1 MRVVTVPRP
10 GGPEA
15 LALADAPDPS
25 PGDREVVIRV
35 TAAGVNG
42 ADLSQRR
49 GHYNA
54 PPGAPEWLG
63 LEVSGEISAV
73 GSSVSEWSVG
83 DRVCALLAG
92 GGYAEFVAVDAGLVL
107 PVPVG
112 VDLVE
117 AAGLPEV
124 AATVWSNVYGHAKLL
139 PGETLLVH
147 GGSSGIGTMAIQL
160 GAATGARVITT
171 AGSPEKTAFCRRLGA
186 EVAIDYLQQDF
197 VEVVADTTDGR
208 GADVILDIVGGDY
221 LERNIRALA
230 REGRIMEIASRRG
243 SSTFDINHLMMKR
256 GLIWAT
262 TLRSRP
268 LAEKVAII
276 AEVRDHVWPL
286 IESGR
291 VRPVIDSVWPL
302 EDAAEAHI
310 RMESSTHIGKIL
322 LQVR

>member
-1 MRVVTVPRP
+1 MRAVTVPTP

-15 LALADAPDPS
+15 LVVADVPDPV
-25 PGDREVVIRV
+25 PGDREVLIRV

-49 GHYNA
+49 GHYNP

-73 GSSVSEWSVG
+73 GSGVSEWSVG

-171 AGSPEKTAFCRRLGA
+171 AGSPEKVAFCRRLGA
-186 EVAIDYLQQDF
+186 EVAIDYTKQDF
-197 VEVVADTTDGR
+197 VEVVADATDGR
-208 GADVILDIVGGDY
+208 GADVVLDIVGGDY

-243 SSTFDINHLMMKR
+243 PSTFDINHLMMKR

-302 EDAAEAHI
+302 DDVAEAHI

>member
-1 MRVVTVPRP
+1 VRAITVPTP

-15 LALADAPDPS
+15 MVLADVPEPVL
-25 PGDREVVIRV
+25 GDHEVLIRV

-49 GHYNA
+49 GHYNP
-54 PPGAPEWLG
+54 PPGAPDWLG
-63 LEVSGEISAV
+63 LEVSGVIAAI
-73 GSSVSEWSVG
+73 GPDVSGWSVG
-83 DRVCALLAG
+83 DPVCALLAG

-107 PVPVG
+107 PVPEG

-124 AATVWSNVYGHAKLL
+124 AATVWSNVYGHAKLQ

-147 GGSSGIGTMAIQL
+147 GGSSGIGSMAIQL
-160 GAATGARVITT
+160 GAATGAHVITT
-171 AGSPEKTAFCRRLGA
+171 AGSPEKAAFCRRLGA
-186 EVAIDYLQQDF
+186 EVAIDYTQQDF
-197 VEVVADTTDGR
+197 VEVVVDATEGR
-208 GADVILDIVGGDY
+208 GADVVLDMVGGDY

-243 SSTFDINHLMMKR
+243 PSTFDINHLMMKR

-262 TLRSRP
+262 TLRARP

-276 AEVRDHVWPL
+276 AEVRSQVWPL
-286 IESGR
+286 IEAGR
-291 VRPVIDSVWPL
+291 VRPVVDSVFPL
-302 EDAAEAHI
+302 EDAAEAHL

>member
-1 MRVVTVPRP
+1 
-10 GGPEA
+10 
-15 LALADAPDPS
+15 
-25 PGDREVVIRV
+25 
-35 TAAGVNG
+35 VNG

-49 GHYNA
+49 GNYNP

-63 LEVSGEISAV
+63 LEVSGEVAAV
-73 GSSVSEWSVG
+73 GSAVFEWAPG

-92 GGYAEFVAVDAGLVL
+92 GGYAESVAVDAGLVL
-107 PVPVG
+107 PVPPG

-124 AATVWSNVYGHAKLL
+124 AATVWSNVFGHARLSA
-139 PGETLLVH
+139 GETLLVH

-160 GAATGARVITT
+160 GAATGAQVITT
-171 AGSPEKTAFCRRLGA
+171 VGSAEKAAFCRRLGA
-186 EVAIDYLQQDF
+186 EVAVDYTQQDF
-197 VEVVADTTDGR
+197 VEAVSDATDGR

-230 REGRIMEIASRRG
+230 LEGRIMEIASRRG
-243 SSTFDINHLMMKR
+243 PSTFDINRLMMKR

-262 TLRSRP
+262 TLRARP

-276 AEVRDHVWPL
+276 AEVREHVWPL
-286 IESGR
+286 LASGR
-291 VRPVIDSVWPL
+291 VRPIVDSVFPL
-302 EDAAEAHI
+302 EDAAAAHT
-310 RMESSTHIGKIL
+310 RMESSKHIGKIL

>member
-1 MRVVTVPRP
+1 MRAITVPRP

-15 LALADAPDPS
+15 MVLADVPEPVV
-25 PGDREVVIRV
+25 GDHEVLIRV

-49 GHYNA
+49 GHYNP
-54 PPGAPEWLG
+54 PPGAPDWLG
-63 LEVSGEISAV
+63 LEVSGEIAAI
-73 GSSVSEWSVG
+73 GPDVSGWSVG
-83 DRVCALLAG
+83 DTVCALLAG

-107 PVPVG
+107 PVPEG

-124 AATVWSNVYGHAKLL
+124 AATVWSNVYGHAKLQ

-147 GGSSGIGTMAIQL
+147 GGSSGIGSMAIQL
-160 GAATGARVITT
+160 GATTGAHVIAT

-186 EVAIDYLQQDF
+186 EVAIDYTQQDF
-197 VEVVADTTDGR
+197 VEVVLDTTDGR
-208 GADVILDIVGGDY
+208 GADVVLDIVGGDY

-243 SSTFDINHLMMKR
+243 PSTFDINHLMMKR

-262 TLRSRP
+262 TLRARP

-276 AEVRDHVWPL
+276 AEVRSRVWPL
-286 IESGR
+286 IEAGR
-291 VRPVIDSVWPL
+291 VRPVVDSVFPL
-302 EDAAEAHI
+302 EDAAEAHL

>member
-1 MRVVTVPRP
+1 MRAITVPTP

-15 LALADAPDPS
+15 MLLADVAEPTV
-25 PGDREVVIRV
+25 GDRDVLIRI

-49 GHYNA
+49 GHYNP

-63 LEVSGEISAV
+63 LEVSGEIAAV
-73 GSSVSEWSVG
+73 GSAVFEWAPG
-83 DRVCALLAG
+83 DQVCALLAG

-107 PVPVG
+107 PVPPG

-124 AATVWSNVYGHAKLL
+124 AATVWSNVYGHAQLR

-147 GGSSGIGTMAIQL
+147 GGSSGIGSMAIQL
-160 GAATGARVITT
+160 GVATGAHVITT
-171 AGSPEKTAFCRRLGA
+171 AGSAEKAAFCRNLGA
-186 EVAIDYLQQDF
+186 DVAIDYTQQDF
-197 VEVVADTTDGR
+197 VEVVADATHGT
-208 GADVILDIVGGDY
+208 GADVVLDIVGGDY

-243 SSTFDINHLMMKR
+243 PSTFDINHLMMKR

-262 TLRSRP
+262 TLRARP

-276 AEVRDHVWPL
+276 AEVREHVWPL
-286 IESGR
+286 LESGR
-291 VRPVIDSVWPL
+291 VRPIIDSVFPI
-302 EDAAEAHI
+302 EDAAQAHI
-310 RMESSTHIGKIL
+310 RMESSRHIGKIL

>member
-1 MRVVTVPRP
+1 MRAVTVPTP

-15 LALADAPDPS
+15 LVVADVPDPV
-25 PGDREVVIRV
+25 PGDREVLIRV

-49 GHYNA
+49 GHYNP

-73 GSSVSEWSVG
+73 GSGVSEWSVG

-124 AATVWSNVYGHAKLL
+124 AATVWSNVFGHAKLL

-160 GAATGARVITT
+160 GAASGARVITT
-171 AGSPEKTAFCRRLGA
+171 AGSPEKVAFCRRLGA
-186 EVAIDYLQQDF
+186 EVAIDYTKQDF
-197 VEVVADTTDGR
+197 VEVVADATDGR
-208 GADVILDIVGGDY
+208 GADVVLDIVGGDY

-243 SSTFDINHLMMKR
+243 PSTFDINHLMMKR

-268 LAEKVAII
+268 LAEKVAIV

-302 EDAAEAHI
+302 DDVAEAHI

-322 LQVR
+322 LQIR

>member
-1 MRVVTVPRP
+1 MRAITVPDA

-15 LALADAPDPS
+15 MVLADVPDPS
-25 PGDREVVIRV
+25 VGDREVLIRI

-49 GHYNA
+49 GHYNP

-63 LEVSGEISAV
+63 LEVSGVIAAV
-73 GSSVSEWSVG
+73 GADVSEWSVG

-107 PVPVG
+107 PVPPG

-139 PGETLLVH
+139 PGEILLAH
-147 GGSSGIGTMAIQL
+147 GGSSGIGSMAIQL
-160 GAATGARVITT
+160 GVAKGSRVITT
-171 AGSPEKTAFCRRLGA
+171 VGSAEKAAFCRRLGA
-186 EVAIDYLQQDF
+186 EVAIDYTQQDF
-197 VEVVADTTDGR
+197 AGVVADATDGH

-243 SSTFDINHLMMKR
+243 PSTFDINHLMMKR

-262 TLRSRP
+262 TLRARP
-268 LAEKVAII
+268 LDEKIAII
-276 AEVRDHVWPL
+276 AEVREHVWPL
-286 IESGR
+286 IEAGR
-291 VRPVIDSVWPL
+291 VRPIVDSVFPL
-302 EDAAEAHI
+302 EDATEAHI
-310 RMESSTHIGKIL
+310 RMESSKHIGKIL
-322 LQVR
+322 LQVH

>member
-1 MRVVTVPRP
+1 MV
-10 GGPEA
+10 
-15 LALADAPDPS
+15 LADVPEPTV
-25 PGDREVVIRV
+25 GDHEVLIRV

-49 GHYNA
+49 GHYNP
-54 PPGAPEWLG
+54 PPGAPDWLG
-63 LEVSGEISAV
+63 LEVSGEVAAV
-73 GSSVSEWSVG
+73 GSTVSEWTVG
-83 DRVCALLAG
+83 DAVCALLAG

-107 PVPVG
+107 PVPTG

-124 AATVWSNVYGHAKLL
+124 AATVWSNVYGHARLRA
-139 PGETLLVH
+139 GETLLVH
-147 GGSSGIGTMAIQL
+147 GGSSGIGSMAIQL
-160 GAATGARVITT
+160 GAATGAHVITT
-171 AGSPEKTAFCRRLGA
+171 AGSPEKVAFCRRLGA
-186 EVAIDYLQQDF
+186 EVAIDYTQQDF
-197 VEVVADTTDGR
+197 VEVVADATDGR
-208 GADVILDIVGGDY
+208 GADVVLDIVGGDY
-221 LERNIRALA
+221 LERNIHALA

-243 SSTFDINHLMMKR
+243 PSTFDINQLMMKR

-276 AEVRDHVWPL
+276 AEVRAQVWPL
-286 IESGR
+286 IEAGR

-302 EDAAEAHI
+302 EDAAQAHI
-310 RMESSTHIGKIL
+310 RMESSVHIGKIL

>member
-1 MRVVTVPRP
+1 M
-10 GGPEA
+10 
-15 LALADAPDPS
+15 LLADVAEPTV
-25 PGDREVVIRV
+25 GDREVLIRI

-49 GHYNA
+49 GHYDP

-63 LEVSGEISAV
+63 LEVSGEIVAV
-73 GSSVSEWSVG
+73 GSAVFEWALG
-83 DRVCALLAG
+83 DHVCALLAG

-107 PVPVG
+107 PVPAG

-124 AATVWSNVYGHAKLL
+124 AATVWSNVYGHARLR

-147 GGSSGIGTMAIQL
+147 GGSSGIGSMAIQL

-171 AGSPEKTAFCRRLGA
+171 AGSAEKAAFCRRLGA
-186 EVAIDYLQQDF
+186 DVAIDYTQQDF
-197 VEVVADTTDGR
+197 VEVVADATHGD
-208 GADVILDIVGGDY
+208 GADVVLDIVGGDY

-243 SSTFDINHLMMKR
+243 PSTFDINHLMMKR

-262 TLRSRP
+262 TLRARP

-276 AEVRDHVWPL
+276 AEVREHVWPL
-286 IESGR
+286 LESGR
-291 VRPVIDSVWPL
+291 VRPIIDSVFPI
-302 EDAAEAHI
+302 EDAAQAHI
-310 RMESSTHIGKIL
+310 RMESSKHIGKIL

>member
-1 MRVVTVPRP
+1 MVIAEV
-10 GGPEA
+10 
-15 LALADAPDPS
+15 PDPS
-25 PGDREVVIRV
+25 VGDREVLIRV

-49 GHYNA
+49 GHYN
-54 PPGAPEWLG
+54 PPRGAPEWLG
-63 LEVSGEISAV
+63 LEVSGEVTSV
-73 GSSVSEWSVG
+73 GSGVTEWSAG

-107 PVPVG
+107 PLPAG
-112 VDLVE
+112 VELVE

-124 AATVWSNVYGHAKLL
+124 AATVWSNVFGHARLL
-139 PGETLLVH
+139 SGETLLVH
-147 GGSSGIGTMAIQL
+147 GGSSGIGSMAIQL
-160 GAATGARVITT
+160 GVAAGARVITT
-171 AGSPEKTAFCRRLGA
+171 AGSPEKAAFCRRLGA
-186 EVAIDYLQQDF
+186 EVAIDYTQQDF
-197 VEVVADTTDGR
+197 PEVVADVTDGH

-243 SSTFDINHLMMKR
+243 PSTFDINHLMIKR

-268 LAEKVAII
+268 LDEKIAII
-276 AEVRDHVWPL
+276 AEVREQVWPM
-286 IESGR
+286 IEDGR
-291 VRPVIDSVWPL
+291 VRPIVDSVFPF
-302 EDAAEAHI
+302 EDAVEAHI
-310 RMESSTHIGKIL
+310 RMESSMHIGKIL

>member
-1 MRVVTVPRP
+1 MRAITVPSP

-15 LALADAPDPS
+15 LVLADVPEPVV
-25 PGDREVVIRV
+25 GDHEVLIRV

-49 GHYNA
+49 GHYNP
-54 PPGAPEWLG
+54 PPGAPDWLG
-63 LEVSGEISAV
+63 LEVSGEIAAI
-73 GSSVSEWSVG
+73 GPDVSGWSVG
-83 DRVCALLAG
+83 DPVCALLAG

-107 PVPVG
+107 PVPEG

-124 AATVWSNVYGHAKLL
+124 AATVWSNVYGHAKLQ

-160 GAATGARVITT
+160 GVATGAHVITT
-171 AGSPEKTAFCRRLGA
+171 AGSSEKTAFCRRLGA
-186 EVAIDYLQQDF
+186 EVAIDYTQQDF
-197 VEVVADTTDGR
+197 VEVVVDATEGR
-208 GADVILDIVGGDY
+208 GADVVLDIVGGDY

-243 SSTFDINHLMMKR
+243 PSTFDINHLMMKR

-262 TLRSRP
+262 TLRARP

-276 AEVRDHVWPL
+276 AEVRSQVWPL
-286 IESGR
+286 IEAGR
-291 VRPVIDSVWPL
+291 VRPVVDSVFPL
-302 EDAAEAHI
+302 EDAAEAHL